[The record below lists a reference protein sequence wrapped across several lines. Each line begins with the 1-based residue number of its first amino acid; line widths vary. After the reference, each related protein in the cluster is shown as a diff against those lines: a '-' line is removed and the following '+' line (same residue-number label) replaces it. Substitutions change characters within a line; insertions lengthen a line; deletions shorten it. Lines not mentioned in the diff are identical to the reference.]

1 MAKVA
6 VVSGSGRGIGRAI
19 AVRLARDGFKVVV
32 NYKRHDEEGEETM
45 RLIKG
50 VGGEAIVVKADVA
63 TADGAKAVID
73 EAVKQWGSVDVLVN
87 NAGLGIMRPFVDI
100 DEGLWDK
107 IINTNVK
114 SAYLLSRFA
123 VPHMVRNRWGR
134 IINMSSIEGIM
145 GAAYNVPYATAKAA
159 LIGFTKAL
167 AAELAP
173 YGITVNAIAPGLVR
187 TKMGMSLLQVLNVKE
202 EEWVRSSTLTGRIIE
217 PEEVAELVAFLVS
230 DVARNITGQVFVIDA
245 GTTILPAA
253 RHLAN
258 MPGRE

>member
-1 MAKVA
+1 MVRRVA

-19 AVRLARDGFKVVV
+19 AVRLAKDGFGVVV

-45 RLIKG
+45 RLIES
-50 VGGEAIVVKADVA
+50 VGGEAIIVKSDAA
-63 TADGAKAVID
+63 TADGAKAMID
-73 EAVKQWGSVDVLVN
+73 EAIKQWGSVDVVVN

-107 IINTNVK
+107 IINTNLK
-114 SAYLLSRFA
+114 SAYLLTKFA
-123 VPHMVRNRWGR
+123 VPHMIKNNWGR

-167 AAELAP
+167 AAELAT
-173 YGITVNAIAPGLVR
+173 YGITVNAIAPGLVK
-187 TKMGMSLLQVLNVKE
+187 TKLGMSLLQVLNVKE
-202 EEWVRSSTLTGRIIE
+202 EEWVKTGTLTGRIIE
-217 PEEVAELVAFLVS
+217 PEEVADLVAFLVS
-230 DVARNITGQVFVIDA
+230 DSARNITGQVFVIDA

-253 RHLAN
+253 RHLSS
-258 MPGRE
+258 MPR